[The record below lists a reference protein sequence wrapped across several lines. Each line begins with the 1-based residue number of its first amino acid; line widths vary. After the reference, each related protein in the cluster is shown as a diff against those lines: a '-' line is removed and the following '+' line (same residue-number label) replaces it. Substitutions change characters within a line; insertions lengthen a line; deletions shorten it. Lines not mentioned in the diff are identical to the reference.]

1 VALGDVS
8 GLDSVLGGLSLFLL
22 LLDSLSVLDVVGER
36 SLVLSVDPVYHANQ
50 FLLVSKEVSDVS
62 QTQD

>member
-1 VALGDVS
+1 VAPGNVS
-8 GLDSVLGGLSLFLL
+8 GLDSVLGSLSLLLL
-22 LLDSLSVLDVVGER
+22 LLDSLGVLDVVGKR

-62 QTQD
+62 QTRD